1 MSRVATMMAMTL
13 VTGAAMLSAGTA
25 GAGVIGPS
33 NMTASRYP
41 EPRCQPPRR
50 ASGNSPSEL
59 SRYQSDV
66 KEHFRCVE
74 KYVEAAQNDIRR
86 IQESMDEAVRGA
98 KRY

>member
-1 MSRVATMMAMTL
+1 MSRVANLMAMTL
-13 VTGAAMLSAGTA
+13 VAGAAMLTAGTA
-25 GAGVIGPS
+25 GAAVIGPS

-41 EPRCQPPRR
+41 EPRCQPPRK

-66 KEHFRCVE
+66 REHFRCVE
-74 KYVEAAQNDIRR
+74 KYVEGAQNDIRR
-86 IQESMDEAVRGA
+86 IQESMDSAVRGA